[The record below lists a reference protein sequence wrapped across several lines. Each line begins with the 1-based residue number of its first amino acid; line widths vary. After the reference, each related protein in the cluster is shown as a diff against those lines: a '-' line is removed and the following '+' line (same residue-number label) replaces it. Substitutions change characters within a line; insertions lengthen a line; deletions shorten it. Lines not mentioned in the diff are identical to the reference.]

1 MRAPDAPDAP
11 RRWWPRS
18 LRSRLVLGILAV
30 LAVVLFVGGAVV
42 AREADRTERQSVDD
56 RLQRTAELLD
66 QVARDVIERGE
77 EPQSLTGQARQRR
90 EDERLA
96 NVLRTTRSA
105 LIVTLGDQPL
115 YEQGIRVPSLGPTPL
130 GLTTREADGR
140 TLRVFTKVV
149 AEDTFGGL
157 TRLQAVTDLRQAES
171 RQVSL
176 RRRLAAVGGAMLLV
190 AALGVGLSSGLVL
203 RPLRR
208 LRSHARGIEDESD
221 LDTRVPVQGPRE
233 VRELAGSFNAMLQRL
248 GRSADERNQA
258 LAATRRFAADVGHE
272 LRTPLTSVQNA
283 LSTIHRHPD
292 APVDTRTMIVGDALD
307 EHRRLVRLLDGLQA
321 LARGDANTVAQ
332 EDVDLASVAADA
344 VAAAVGEH
352 PGTTFDARLPDDAV
366 VVHGWEPGLRSL
378 IDNLLR
384 NAARHGRD
392 GGRVVL
398 TVRSGDGPE
407 DATDAG
413 SPAGGPAGRAP
424 EPRGPTGPVLTVD
437 DDGPGVPPD
446 ERERIFAP
454 FARAAGTVAP
464 GSGLGLAIVA
474 QQAGHHGA
482 TVAVDGSPAGGARFV
497 VRFPA

>member
-1 MRAPDAPDAP
+1 MAAPDVPDAP

-30 LAVVLFVGGAVV
+30 LAVVLFVGGAYV
-42 AREADRTERQSVDD
+42 AREADRTERQAVDD

-66 QVARDVIERGE
+66 QVANDIIEKGE
-77 EPQSLTGQARQRR
+77 EPATATGLRERR
-90 EDERLA
+90 EEDMRLSG
-96 NVLRTTRSA
+96 VLRTTQSA
-105 LIVTLGDQPL
+105 LIVTFGDDRF
-115 YEQGIRVPSLGPTPL
+115 YEQGISIPSLGPTPL
-130 GLTTREADGR
+130 GLTTREVDGR

-149 AEDTFGGL
+149 GEDTLGGL

-171 RQVSL
+171 RQASL
-176 RRRLAAVGGAMLLV
+176 RRRLIAVGAAMLLV

-283 LSTIHRHPD
+283 LSTIHRHPHV
-292 APVDTRTMIVGDALD
+292 AADTRAMIVGDALD
-307 EHRRLVRLLDGLQA
+307 EHRRLVLLLDGLQA

-332 EDVDLASVAADA
+332 VDVDLASVAADA
-344 VAAAVGEH
+344 VGAVTSQH

-366 VVHGWEPGLRSL
+366 VVRGWEPGLRSL

-384 NAARHGRD
+384 NAARHGRE

-398 TVRSGDGPE
+398 SVR
-407 DATDAG
+407 
-413 SPAGGPAGRAP
+413 PAG
-424 EPRGPTGPVLTVD
+424 PRGASGPVLAVD
-437 DDGPGVPPD
+437 DDGPGIPQE
-446 ERERIFAP
+446 ERARIFEP
-454 FARAAGTVAP
+454 FTRAAGTVAP

-482 TVAVDGSPAGGARFV
+482 AVAIEDSDLGGARFV

>member
-1 MRAPDAPDAP
+1 MRAPDVPDAP

-30 LAVVLFVGGAVV
+30 LAVVLLVGGAVV
-42 AREADRTERQSVDD
+42 AREADRTERQAVDD

-66 QVARDVIERGE
+66 QIARDVIERGE
-77 EPQSLTGQARQRR
+77 EPPTLTGQERRR
-90 EDERLA
+90 EEDRRLTD
-96 NVLRTTRSA
+96 VLRTTRSA

-115 YEQGIRVPSLGPTPL
+115 YEQGIRISSLGPTPL
-130 GLTTREADGR
+130 GLSTRESDGR
-140 TLRVFTKVV
+140 TLRVYTKVIP
-149 AEDTFGGL
+149 DDGLGGL
-157 TRLQAVTDLRQAES
+157 TRMMAVTDLRQAES
-171 RQVSL
+171 RQTSL
-176 RRRLAAVGGAMLLV
+176 RRRLAAVGAAMLLV

-208 LRSHARGIEDESD
+208 LRAHARGIEDEGD

-307 EHRRLVRLLDGLQA
+307 EHRRLVLLLDGLQA

-344 VAAAVGEH
+344 VSGATGEH
-352 PGTTFDARLPDDAV
+352 PATTFEARLPDDAV

-384 NAARHGRD
+384 NAARHGRA

-398 TVRSGDGPE
+398 TVHPAGAADAPGGD
-407 DATDAG
+407 ASTDAVG
-413 SPAGGPAGRAP
+413 AGAAA
-424 EPRGPTGPVLTVD
+424 PRGPAGPVLTVD
-437 DDGPGVPPD
+437 DDGPGVPPE

-482 TVAVDGSPAGGARFV
+482 SVAVDASPAGGARFV
-497 VRFPA
+497 VRFPG